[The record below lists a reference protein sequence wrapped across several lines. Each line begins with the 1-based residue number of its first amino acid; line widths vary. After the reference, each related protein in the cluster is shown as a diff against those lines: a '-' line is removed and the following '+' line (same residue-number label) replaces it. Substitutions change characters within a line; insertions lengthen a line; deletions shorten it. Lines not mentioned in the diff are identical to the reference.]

1 MAESTCRDLA
11 STVLGASPTTDLS
24 AALLLFK
31 GPRTPPLPP
40 TLPVGRKIS
49 TTTAYASPKN
59 GYRRFPYIFMNPYRA
74 NLLAADEKWP
84 WDHCA
89 PEDRHGFGGV
99 TNESVPIPAWLR

>member
-1 MAESTCRDLA
+1 
-11 STVLGASPTTDLS
+11 
-24 AALLLFK
+24 
-31 GPRTPPLPP
+31 
-40 TLPVGRKIS
+40 
-49 TTTAYASPKN
+49 
-59 GYRRFPYIFMNPYRA
+59 MNPYRA